1 MSLRL
6 ILIALH
12 LTSVNLQL
20 ANETVMERIRA
31 VADEQQQAQNAR
43 KEAALQRIVGLART
57 LDDSNTLQ
65 QDAEDQ
71 ESETPTNPTNR
82 HPNNRRHNNNVPPP
96 YGPKAM
102 FKSLAAKENAA
113 AVEHH
118 HHHHNKQK
126 AKRKFVKKKKERTIK
141 LKEKAKEIAHGALLT
156 AFDAVKLEKK
166 EEREALKKALLKEM
180 KKEENKELKKEE
192 NKEMKKEEN
201 KELKK
206 EENKEL
212 KKEENKEL
220 KKEERNTNEKKLK
233 SNFKKSPEKVNAKIG
248 TNQREAGKDGQK
260 VATVRVNAKQNVLNL
275 LWTSVA
281 IAREKLALKKA
292 NGEAA
297 NCLLE
302 FLARTVGGAFAPFA
316 DSDKHSKHFL
326 RELRNHQIAFLS
338 GGYHRFWRSR
348 GTNF

>member
-6 ILIALH
+6 ILITLH
-12 LTSVNLQL
+12 LTTVNLQL

-57 LDDSNTLQ
+57 LDESNTFQ
-65 QDAEDQ
+65 QDQ
-71 ESETPTNPTNR
+71 ESEMPTNPTNR
-82 HPNNRRHNNNVPPP
+82 HPNNRRHNKNVPPP
-96 YGPKAM
+96 FGPKAM
-102 FKSLAAKENAA
+102 FKSLAAKESVA
-113 AVEHH
+113 AVEH

-126 AKRKFVKKKKERTIK
+126 AKRKFVKKKKERAIK

-166 EEREALKKALLKEM
+166 EERES
-180 KKEENKELKKEE
+180 LKKELL
-192 NKEMKKEEN
+192 KEMKKEEN

-212 KKEENKEL
+212 KKEENKEM
-220 KKEERNTNEKKLK
+220 KREERNTNEKKSK
-233 SNFKKSPEKVNAKIG
+233 NNFKKSTEKVIAKIG
-248 TNQREAGKDGQK
+248 TNQRAGKNGQK

-281 IAREKLALKKA
+281 LAREKLALKKA
-292 NGEAA
+292 KGEAA

-348 GTNF
+348 GGLKRFHDAEKSVEPVFKNLSS